1 MARGVQGQKLPG
13 SGILVAL
20 QHESGSKE
28 RILATARALFNLRGF
43 HQTSMAELAS
53 SAQVSVGQIYRLF
66 KSKEDIISAI
76 VEVDSIERRNEIAA
90 LRNSLC
96 TGEIGVEQA
105 FEHLFRGALADHEE
119 ALSFDILAEGFRSE
133 RVGETIAALCSDLR
147 PWLRD
152 FACAAN
158 PQLGEDSL
166 GDAEEL
172 ILACMFGFGHR
183 SLARPKLSAEAT
195 AKGAARMIVAALREI
210 D

>member
-1 MARGVQGQKLPG
+1 MVAAQHDQGG
-13 SGILVAL
+13 R
-20 QHESGSKE
+20 E
-28 RILATARALFNLRGF
+28 RILATARGLFNLRGF

-53 SAQVSVGQIYRLF
+53 SAEVSVGQIYRLF

-76 VEVDSIERRNEIAA
+76 VDVDSSERRNELAA

-96 TGEIGVEQA
+96 AGEIGVEEA
-105 FEHLFRGALADHEE
+105 FEHLFQGALADHEE
-119 ALSFDILAEGFRSE
+119 ALSFDILAEGFRSD
-133 RVGETIAALCSDLR
+133 RVGETIAALCGNLR

-195 AKGAARMIVAALREI
+195 AKGAARLIVTALRGI